1 MSAVP
6 SQPLITPLDRMGL
19 TICLAIITH
28 AIIILGVTFTQ
39 EDILIP
45 RYDTMD
51 IILVQQKDTSPVD
64 DARLLAQA
72 NLQGGGET
80 ADEVTPAIPLP
91 PPFPDNQAAVTAP
104 AAVEAPPPAPVS
116 NAGVITKPDIETKQ
130 AQVNEQIVTETE
142 TANASMPEPNK
153 NLPEQ
158 LQKQTARKIEKAQP
172 SPKPRL
178 TATELLR
185 NSFIIASLSAE
196 IKRKLE
202 VKSKRPRRKFISAS
216 TREYKFAAY
225 MEAWRAKVERVGN
238 INYPDEARKRKL
250 SGSLILDVALNPDGS
265 INQITLR
272 RSSGHKVLDD
282 AAVRIVNLA
291 SPYAPFPE
299 NIRKDTD
306 ILHITRTW
314 QFLNNRGFR

>member
-1 MSAVP
+1 MSTVP

-19 TICLAIITH
+19 TICLAIIIH

-104 AAVEAPPPAPVS
+104 APVEAPPPEPVS
-116 NAGVITKPDIETKQ
+116 NAGVETKPDVETKQ

-158 LQKQTARKIEKAQP
+158 QQKQTARKIKKVQP
-172 SPKPRL
+172 TPKPRL

-202 VKSKRPRRKFISAS
+202 EKSKRPRRKFISAS

-265 INQITLR
+265 IHQIIIR
-272 RSSGHKVLDD
+272 RSSGYKVLDD

-291 SPYAPFPE
+291 SPYAPFPA

>member
-1 MSAVP
+1 
-6 SQPLITPLDRMGL
+6 MGL

-91 PPFPDNQAAVTAP
+91 PPFPDNQAAVTA
-104 AAVEAPPPAPVS
+104 AAAPVEAPPPEPVS
-116 NAGVITKPDIETKQ
+116 NAGVETKPDVETKQ

-158 LQKQTARKIEKAQP
+158 QQKQTARKIKKVQP

-225 MEAWRAKVERVGN
+225 M
-238 INYPDEARKRKL
+238 
-250 SGSLILDVALNPDGS
+250 
-265 INQITLR
+265 
-272 RSSGHKVLDD
+272 
-282 AAVRIVNLA
+282 
-291 SPYAPFPE
+291 
-299 NIRKDTD
+299 
-306 ILHITRTW
+306 
-314 QFLNNRGFR
+314 